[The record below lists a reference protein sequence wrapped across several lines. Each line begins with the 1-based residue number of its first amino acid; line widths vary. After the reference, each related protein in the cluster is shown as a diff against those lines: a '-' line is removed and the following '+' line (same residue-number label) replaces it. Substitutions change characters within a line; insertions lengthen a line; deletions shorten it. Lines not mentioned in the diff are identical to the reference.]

1 VVVEN
6 PAVIGRPVQEI
17 RALDQL
23 SCQVTR
29 RLRDGRMEPLGHD
42 EPLEAGDELL
52 LVVDAQEAE
61 LAVALFG
68 ARSGHRAVLDTDR
81 ERAQVVITNPELF
94 GRTLRDLD
102 LPSRYGVTL
111 SRLTRY
117 ELEMV
122 PTGDLRLR
130 PGDQVSLVGT
140 PEAIARFM
148 KLAGHRTR
156 ALHETDLVS
165 LSAALVVG
173 LVLGVTPVI
182 LPGGEEF
189 RLGLA
194 GGPLFVGLLLGHF
207 GQVGPLSG
215 DVPRAARLLLSEL
228 GLALFL
234 ANAGVVAGR
243 DLVATVEAR
252 GLVLALAG
260 MGITLAA
267 LLGGWL
273 VARRGMK
280 LDLAAALGGLCGGMT
295 STPGIGALTAK
306 GDAERAVAS
315 YAAAYPVALILM
327 GLAAQLLVSLIA

>member
-1 VVVEN
+1 
-6 PAVIGRPVQEI
+6 
-17 RALDQL
+17 
-23 SCQVTR
+23 
-29 RLRDGRMEPLGHD
+29 
-42 EPLEAGDELL
+42 
-52 LVVDAQEAE
+52 
-61 LAVALFG
+61 
-68 ARSGHRAVLDTDR
+68 
-81 ERAQVVITNPELF
+81 
-94 GRTLRDLD
+94 
-102 LPSRYGVTL
+102 
-111 SRLTRY
+111 
-117 ELEMV
+117 
-122 PTGDLRLR
+122 
-130 PGDQVSLVGT
+130 
-140 PEAIARFM
+140 M

-260 MGITLAA
+260 MGVTLAA